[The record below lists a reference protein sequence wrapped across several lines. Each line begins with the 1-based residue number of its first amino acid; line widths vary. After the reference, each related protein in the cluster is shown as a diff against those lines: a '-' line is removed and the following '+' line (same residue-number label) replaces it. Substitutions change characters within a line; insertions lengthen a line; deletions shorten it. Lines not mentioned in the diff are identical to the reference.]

1 MAVATMAPTRAMT
14 TRRARDGARSIGSG
28 KTMRVAPRCAR
39 RATTTARARVGCDD
53 EDETVAASG
62 VALALAFGVGYASAY
77 APWWP
82 FKRVM
87 TPPTVASVVV
97 RESDVDAYVTM
108 RDEVEAAAMVEAET
122 EVAEAAAEATTEAE
136 AQTAGTGFIMPLA
149 VALGAVLVA
158 SVGYLKR
165 YEIAVGTASLLHA
178 WETNDPNFPSC
189 DIRWRKSVE
198 EEKSKSEALNE
209 EWTERLMTIKGEFR
223 QRIDELHADLERAE
237 GNAIL
242 MREKI
247 EANESQHD
255 IAMNESRQNLESVE
269 NELRNERET
278 SANEIQELRRR
289 LEEMENS
296 SRELRAELDVEKSQ
310 IQTDAREQLER
321 AVGDVDALRAELDG
335 VRGEKDRV
343 CGELESLRAE
353 FEDIRGEKDRAW
365 GEADSVRGEKDQA
378 WGEVETLRSEL
389 EGVRADK
396 DRAWGEVESIRA
408 DKDQAWSEVETLRAE
423 LEAVRGEKDQAWGE
437 VESVRGELEGMRGEK
452 DQAWAELEAVRG
464 EKDQAWGEVETLR
477 SELEGVR
484 ADKDRAWG
492 EVESIRAD
500 KDQAWSEVETLRA
513 ELDGVR
519 GEKDQAWGE
528 VESLRE
534 AKSNNEIEFEEQ
546 LRYTLERKDEAVREK
561 NELQQLLA
569 NLRSELEAN
578 VELRDSLQRDK
589 AVEDELVEELRSEIE
604 RLRAELDSAIEN
616 ATRALGKYAELDSAL
631 PEIVTAI
638 DRLRSLA
645 HMATEESPM
654 IKHAFELADVP
665 PTQPGEFVVVAGSW
679 NDWDV
684 QKGEVMMFDV
694 DTQTWKCSIE
704 LQSDVVYEYKCCI
717 CAGGVEE
724 RFPLY
729 WQIGANSAFAVAS
742 SLVNARKLR
751 PEAMQTTHWVTNPAN
766 APIIMQDEDGE
777 IVRLSSTQLMTD
789 LPTNLIS
796 TTIDDL
802 SQIITEATTGIDDQI
817 LKTQAAVATL

>member
-1 MAVATMAPTRAMT
+1 MGEQCEFCHLPPKQPFTHIPASSRMSDRRRARGRDAREDSSARERTFVTRTCSRSCVMSVGVVVPTRAMT
-14 TRRARDGARSIGSG
+14 TVRARDGARSIGSG
-28 KTMRVAPRCAR
+28 TMTRFARRAR
-39 RATTTARARVGCDD
+39 RATTPTRARVADANGGDD
-53 EDETVAASG
+53 DRFAARVGRDYDETVAASG
-62 VALALAFGVGYASAY
+62 VALALAFGFGYASTY

-108 RDEVEAAAMVEAET
+108 RDEVEAASTVEAE
-122 EVAEAAAEATTEAE
+122 AEAAEAATEATTEAE
-136 AQTAGTGFIMPLA
+136 AQTTGTGFIVPLA

-158 SVGYLKR
+158 SVSYLKR
-165 YEIAVGTASLLHA
+165 YEMAVGVASLLHA

-209 EWTERLMTIKGEFR
+209 EWTERLMTVKGEFR

-237 GNAIL
+237 GNATL

-278 SANEIQELRRR
+278 SANEIQALRRR

-296 SRELRAELDVEKSQ
+296 SRELRTKMDVEKSQ
-310 IQTDAREQLER
+310 MQTDAREQLER
-321 AVGDVDALRAELDG
+321 AVGDIDALRAELNG

-353 FEDIRGEKDRAW
+353 IEGIRGEKDRAW
-365 GEADSVRGEKDQA
+365 SEAESVRGEKDQA

-389 EGVRADK
+389 EGVRAEQ
-396 DRAWGEVESIRA
+396 DRA
-408 DKDQAWSEVETLRAE
+408 L
-423 LEAVRGEKDQAWGE
+423 
-437 VESVRGELEGMRGEK
+437 
-452 DQAWAELEAVRG
+452 
-464 EKDQAWGEVETLR
+464 
-477 SELEGVR
+477 
-484 ADKDRAWG
+484 G

-528 VESLRE
+528 VESLRK

-546 LRYTLERKDEAVREK
+546 LRYMLERKDEAVREK

-569 NLRSELEAN
+569 NFRSELEMN
-578 VELRDSLQRDK
+578 VELRESLQRDK
-589 AVEDELVEELRSEIE
+589 AAEDELVEELQSEIE

-631 PEIVTAI
+631 PEIVASI

-665 PTQPGEFVVVAGSW
+665 PTQPGELVVIAGSW
-679 NDWDV
+679 NDWDL

-694 DTQTWKCSIE
+694 DTQTWKCSVE
-704 LQSDVVYEYKCCI
+704 LQSDVVYEYKCCV
-717 CAGGVEE
+717 CAGSVEE

-751 PEAMQTTHWVTNPAN
+751 PEATQTTHWVTNPAN

-796 TTIDDL
+796 TTIEEL

-817 LKTQAAVATL
+817 LKTQAAVATR

>member
-423 LEAVRGEKDQAWGE
+423 L
-437 VESVRGELEGMRGEK
+437 
-452 DQAWAELEAVRG
+452 
-464 EKDQAWGEVETLR
+464 
-477 SELEGVR
+477 
-484 ADKDRAWG
+484 
-492 EVESIRAD
+492 
-500 KDQAWSEVETLRA
+500 
-513 ELDGVR
+513 DGVR

>member
-1 MAVATMAPTRAMT
+1 MGEQCEFCHLPPKQPFTHIPASSRMSDRRRARGRDAREDSSARERTFVTRTCSRSCVMSVGVVVPTRAMT
-14 TRRARDGARSIGSG
+14 TVRARDGARSIGSG
-28 KTMRVAPRCAR
+28 TMTRFARRAR
-39 RATTTARARVGCDD
+39 RATTPPRARVAGANGGDD
-53 EDETVAASG
+53 DRFAARVGRDYDETVAASG
-62 VALALAFGVGYASAY
+62 VALALAFGFGYASTY

-108 RDEVEAAAMVEAET
+108 RDEVEAASTVEAE
-122 EVAEAAAEATTEAE
+122 AEAAEAATEATTEAE
-136 AQTAGTGFIMPLA
+136 AQTTGTGFIVPLA

-158 SVGYLKR
+158 SVSYLKR
-165 YEIAVGTASLLHA
+165 YEMAVGVASLLHA

-209 EWTERLMTIKGEFR
+209 EWTERLMTVKGEFR

-237 GNAIL
+237 GNATL

-278 SANEIQELRRR
+278 SANEIQALRRR

-296 SRELRAELDVEKSQ
+296 SRELRTKMDVEKSQ
-310 IQTDAREQLER
+310 MQTDAREQLER
-321 AVGDVDALRAELDG
+321 AVGDIDALRAELNG

-353 FEDIRGEKDRAW
+353 IEGIRGEKDRAW
-365 GEADSVRGEKDQA
+365 SEAESVRGEKDQA

-389 EGVRADK
+389 EGVRAEQ
-396 DRAWGEVESIRA
+396 DRALREVESIRA
-408 DKDQAWSEVETLRAE
+408 DKDQAWSEVETLR
-423 LEAVRGEKDQAWGE
+423 
-437 VESVRGELEGMRGEK
+437 SELEG
-452 DQAWAELEAVRG
+452 VRG

-484 ADKDRAWG
+484 AEQDRALG

-528 VESLRE
+528 VESLRK

-546 LRYTLERKDEAVREK
+546 LRYMLERKDEAVREK

-569 NLRSELEAN
+569 NFRSELEMN
-578 VELRDSLQRDK
+578 VELRESLQRDK
-589 AVEDELVEELRSEIE
+589 AAEDELVEELQSEIE

-616 ATRALGKYAELDSAL
+616 ATRALGKYAELDS
-631 PEIVTAI
+631 T
-638 DRLRSLA
+638 R
-645 HMATEESPM
+645 
-654 IKHAFELADVP
+654 
-665 PTQPGEFVVVAGSW
+665 
-679 NDWDV
+679 
-684 QKGEVMMFDV
+684 
-694 DTQTWKCSIE
+694 
-704 LQSDVVYEYKCCI
+704 
-717 CAGGVEE
+717 
-724 RFPLY
+724 
-729 WQIGANSAFAVAS
+729 
-742 SLVNARKLR
+742 
-751 PEAMQTTHWVTNPAN
+751 
-766 APIIMQDEDGE
+766 
-777 IVRLSSTQLMTD
+777 
-789 LPTNLIS
+789 
-796 TTIDDL
+796 
-802 SQIITEATTGIDDQI
+802 
-817 LKTQAAVATL
+817 

>member
-39 RATTTARARVGCDD
+39 RATTTARARVVGANGGGRFAARVGCDD

-423 LEAVRGEKDQAWGE
+423 LDC
-437 VESVRGELEGMRGEK
+437 
-452 DQAWAELEAVRG
+452 
-464 EKDQAWGEVETLR
+464 
-477 SELEGVR
+477 
-484 ADKDRAWG
+484 
-492 EVESIRAD
+492 
-500 KDQAWSEVETLRA
+500 
-513 ELDGVR
+513 VR

-717 CAGGVEE
+717 CAGSVEE